1 MVVEN
6 AVGLVEAHARNDRV
20 EISPCCVPVVVAVD
34 TNARCWRATKRGS
47 MVCCRRLVVVL
58 VRNGVAR
65 RLLLLLLLLPQT
77 Q

>member
-20 EISPCCVPVVVAVD
+20 EISPCCVTVVEVLD
-34 TNARCWRATKRGS
+34 TNARCWRATKRG
-47 MVCCRRLVVVL
+47 MVCCRRLVVVP
-58 VRNGVAR
+58 VRDGVA